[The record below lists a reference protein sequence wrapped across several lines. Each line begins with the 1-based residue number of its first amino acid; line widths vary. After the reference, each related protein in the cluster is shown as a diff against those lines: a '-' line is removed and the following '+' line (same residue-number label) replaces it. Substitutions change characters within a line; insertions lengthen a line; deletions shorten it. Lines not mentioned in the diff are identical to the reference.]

1 MGIGQQD
8 CLYSIAK
15 CNRKRNCRNFCSNPY
30 NVTVS
35 QNDTETLNA
44 FYNEPY
50 ILLRNSNNLRY
61 FTTCLINANFAPLPV
76 LLENANVWGDKV
88 YSLMG
93 RVRFPKI
100 SSNVKHLIHHK
111 DKK

>member
-35 QNDTETLNA
+35 QNDTETLNT

-61 FTTCLINANFAPLPV
+61 FTTCLINANFA
-76 LLENANVWGDKV
+76 NFV
-88 YSLMG
+88 YYEKTRMYG
-93 RVRFPKI
+93 TT
-100 SSNVKHLIHHK
+100 NLIP
-111 DKK
+111 